1 MNFVKY
7 REDTKRQFSNY
18 HRNEY
23 LNIAIILGVGLLTGA
38 GLTAYLMW

>member
-7 REDTKRQFSNY
+7 REDTKHQFANY

-23 LNIAIILGVGLLTGA
+23 LNIAFIMAVSA